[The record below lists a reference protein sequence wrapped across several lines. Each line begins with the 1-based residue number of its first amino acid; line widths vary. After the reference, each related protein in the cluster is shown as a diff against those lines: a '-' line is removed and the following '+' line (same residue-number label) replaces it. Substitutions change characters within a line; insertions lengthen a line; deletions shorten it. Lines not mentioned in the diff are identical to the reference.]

1 MLTMVADL
9 CHFGLSP
16 RDPAKRK
23 VEILTSKTA
32 GARNENTLISGV
44 AERKVDI

>member
-1 MLTMVADL
+1 MVADL
-9 CHFGLSP
+9 CHFEFSP

-23 VEILTSKTA
+23 VEILTTKMA

-44 AERKVDI
+44 AGRTVDI